1 VDDLKSTYLTK
12 LKKQNLGPKFRSC
25 ERRSANKIAI
35 AVDARRERER
45 ERERRGEMGVGNICV
60 VAGTHVVPCK
70 LGVSSWLASSS
81 AAPQLVNSGP
91 RVHVQNRRSGR
102 LVTCVCEASGDDSSN
117 HAGDAGASGHN
128 KSVSTEAGS
137 GRCFLFVCV
146 CSCLSGL
153 AAGSVFALQSNGF
166 CSKLNASDQT

>member
-1 VDDLKSTYLTK
+1 
-12 LKKQNLGPKFRSC
+12 
-25 ERRSANKIAI
+25 
-35 AVDARRERER
+35 
-45 ERERRGEMGVGNICV
+45 MGIGNICV

-81 AAPQLVNSGP
+81 AAPQLVNSCP

-102 LVTCVCEASGDDSSN
+102 LVVCEASGDDSSN
-117 HAGDAGASGHN
+117 HAGGACASGHN

-137 GRCFLFVCV
+137 GRVVVLFLFVCV
-146 CSCLSGL
+146 CSCLSLL

-166 CSKLNASDQT
+166 CSKLNASHQT

>member
-1 VDDLKSTYLTK
+1 MDDLKSTYLTK
-12 LKKQNLGPKFRSC
+12 LKKQNPGPKFRSC
-25 ERRSANKIAI
+25 GRRSAKKIAI
-35 AVDARRERER
+35 AVDARER

-137 GRCFLFVCV
+137 GRVVVLFVCLCVFVSQFVSSWV
-146 CSCLSGL
+146 C
-153 AAGSVFALQSNGF
+153 F
-166 CSKLNASDQT
+166 CSPIHWVLLKAECK

>member
-1 VDDLKSTYLTK
+1 
-12 LKKQNLGPKFRSC
+12 
-25 ERRSANKIAI
+25 
-35 AVDARRERER
+35 
-45 ERERRGEMGVGNICV
+45 MGVGNICV
-60 VAGTHVVPCK
+60 VAGTHGVPCK

-128 KSVSTEAGS
+128 KSLSTEAGS
-137 GRCFLFVCV
+137 GRCFLFVSV
-146 CSCLSGL
+146 CSCLSLL

-166 CSKLNASDQT
+166 CPKLNASDQT

>member
-12 LKKQNLGPKFRSC
+12 LKKQNPGPKFRSC

-35 AVDARRERER
+35 PVDAREREK
-45 ERERRGEMGVGNICV
+45 EGGEMGVGNICV

-91 RVHVQNRRSGR
+91 RVHAQNRRSGR

-117 HAGDAGASGHN
+117 HAGGAGASGHN
-128 KSVSTEAGS
+128 NSVSTEAGS
-137 GRCFLFVCV
+137 GRVVVLFVCLCVFVSQFVSSWV
-146 CSCLSGL
+146 C
-153 AAGSVFALQSNGF
+153 F
-166 CSKLNASDQT
+166 

>member
-1 VDDLKSTYLTK
+1 
-12 LKKQNLGPKFRSC
+12 
-25 ERRSANKIAI
+25 
-35 AVDARRERER
+35 
-45 ERERRGEMGVGNICV
+45 M
-60 VAGTHVVPCK
+60 
-70 LGVSSWLASSS
+70 
-81 AAPQLVNSGP
+81 
-91 RVHVQNRRSGR
+91 
-102 LVTCVCEASGDDSSN
+102 CEASGDDSSN

-146 CSCLSGL
+146 CSCLSLL